1 MSVER
6 VQPYTVAEYL
16 EFERQS
22 PERHEF
28 YRGEMFL
35 MTGASRWHNL
45 VVTNLCREVSQKLKD
60 RPCRVYPSDLR
71 VHAGD
76 CGLYTYPDVTIVCG
90 EEEYLDDHQDTLLN
104 PLVLIEVLSD
114 STEKY
119 DRGRKFEM
127 YRTIDSLR
135 AYVLVSQ
142 DRALVELYELQDDRC
157 WKFSVASGLDED
169 ISIDSLQI
177 ELALAEIYDK
187 VEFPPPEPVEDDEK
201 PADSDQLLSN

>member
-1 MSVER
+1 MSVDR
-6 VQPYTVAEYL
+6 VQSYTVAEYL
-16 EFERQS
+16 ELERQS

-28 YRGEMFL
+28 HKGEIFL

-45 VVTNLCREVSQKLKD
+45 IVTNLLRELSQRLKD

-71 VHAGD
+71 VHVSD

-90 EEEYLDDHQDTLLN
+90 EEAYIDDHQDTLLN

-127 YRTIDSLR
+127 YRTIDSMR

-142 DRALVELYELQDDRC
+142 DRALVEVFELQEDRC
-157 WKFSVASGLDED
+157 WRFSAASGLEE
-169 ISIDSLQI
+169 SIMIGSLDT
-177 ELALAEIYDK
+177 ELSLAEVYDK
-187 VEFPPPEPVEDDEK
+187 VEFPPPEVAKDDEQRQ
-201 PADSDQLLSN
+201 DSE

>member
-6 VQPYTVAEYL
+6 VQLYSAAEYL
-16 EFERQS
+16 ELERRS

-28 YRGEMFL
+28 QKGEMFL

-45 VVTNLCREVSQKLKD
+45 IVTNLCRELSQKLKD

-71 VHAGD
+71 VHVSD

-90 EEEYLDDHQDTLLN
+90 EEEYIDDHQDTLLN

-127 YRTIDSLR
+127 FRTIDSLR
-135 AYVLVSQ
+135 AYMLVSQ

-157 WKFSVASGLDED
+157 WKFSVANGLGEG
-169 ISIDSLQI
+169 IPIGSLNS
-177 ELALAEIYDK
+177 ELPLAEIYDK
-187 VEFPPPEPVEDDEK
+187 VEFPPPETVEDDEK
-201 PADSDQLLSN
+201 PANAE

>member
-28 YRGEMFL
+28 HKGEMFL

-45 VVTNLCREVSQKLKD
+45 IVTNLCRELSQRLKD

-71 VHAGD
+71 VHVSD

-127 YRTIDSLR
+127 YRTIDSLG

-142 DRALVELYELQDDRC
+142 DRALVEVYELQEDRC
-157 WKFSVASGLDED
+157 WKFSAASGLEE
-169 ISIDSLQI
+169 SILIGSLNT
-177 ELALAEIYDK
+177 ELSLAEVYDK
-187 VEFPPPEPVEDDEK
+187 VEFPPLEPVGEDEK
-201 PADSDQLLSN
+201 PADSE